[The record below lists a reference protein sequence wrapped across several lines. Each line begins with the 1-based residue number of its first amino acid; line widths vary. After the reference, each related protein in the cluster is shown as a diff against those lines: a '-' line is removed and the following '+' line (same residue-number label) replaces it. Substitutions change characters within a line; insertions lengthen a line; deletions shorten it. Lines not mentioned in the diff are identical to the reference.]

1 MVVLTVLPQEEKY
14 RYEIK
19 PIIQN
24 DLHGVKFVQDDETD
38 LVYFNL
44 SGRRFE
50 DSRVISDAEKV
61 VIRQKGDEIL
71 DWSIV
76 NGQQLIYD
84 GLPVN
89 FQT

>member
-1 MVVLTVLPQEEKY
+1 M
-14 RYEIK
+14 
-19 PIIQN
+19 
-24 DLHGVKFVQDDETD
+24 KFVQDDETD

-44 SGRRFE
+44 AGRRFE